1 MEHFL
6 ASIQG
11 TGWLIHPKS
20 VCAIQKGGTVYLARP
35 GAPLLIEVRQSE
47 LEKPALLAPVV
58 ERVRVQISSETAA
71 KLSCLDIPEL
81 LWDTNHATALFVG
94 GKWISVSEL

>member
-1 MEHFL
+1 MDQFL
-6 ASIQG
+6 DSIHG
-11 TGWLIHPKS
+11 SGWLIHPKS
-20 VCAIQKGGTVYLARP
+20 VRAIKKGGTVYLARP
-35 GAPLLIEVRQSE
+35 GAPLLIEVHEAE

-81 LWDTNHATALFVG
+81 LWDTNHATALLVG
-94 GKWISVSEL
+94 GKWISVCEL